1 MTAITTVTIG
11 HAPRISVDVAGAGDL
26 LVCLH
31 GIGGN
36 KRNWHC
42 NFPAFA
48 DHFRIAAWDARGYG
62 DSDDYQGP
70 FDFDLVAG
78 DLARVL
84 DGFGAARAHV
94 MGLSMGGRIAMEFAR
109 LFPDRLLS
117 LTLCATNSGFDVF
130 TPEERRAFVASRKAP
145 LVAGLAPRDIAFPVA
160 RSLISGASAVTA
172 LDQMVDSIGRLHKD
186 SYIKAIEAL
195 VELPPCRSLAE
206 IAVPVHVICG
216 AQDPLTTPD
225 QSRELAALIPGAK
238 LTFIPLAGHLVN
250 IEQVEAFDQAAL
262 GFLRAI

>member
-1 MTAITTVTIG
+1 MTGITTVTAG
-11 HAPRISVDVAGAGDL
+11 PAPRISVDTAGEGDL
-26 LVCLH
+26 VICLH

-48 DHFRIAAWDARGYG
+48 RHFRIAAWDARGYG
-62 DSDDYQGP
+62 ESDDYDGP
-70 FDFDLVAG
+70 FDFDLVAA

-84 DGFGAARAHV
+84 DSLGAARAHV
-94 MGLSMGGRIAMEFAR
+94 IGLSMGGRIAMEFAR

-145 LVAGLAPRDIAFPVA
+145 LLAGLEPRDIAFPVA
-160 RSLISGASAVTA
+160 RSLISGDSAVAA
-172 LDQMVDSIGRLHKD
+172 LDQMVDSIGRLHQD

-195 VELPPCRSLAE
+195 VELPPCRSLSG

-216 AQDPLTTPD
+216 EKDPLTTPD
-225 QSRELAALIPGAK
+225 QSRELAEQIPGAA

-250 IEQVEAFDQAAL
+250 LEQIAAFDRAAL
-262 GFLRAI
+262 GFLQSI

>member
-1 MTAITTVTIG
+1 MTAITTVTVG
-11 HAPRISVDVAGAGDL
+11 RSPRISVDTAGEGEL
-26 LVCLH
+26 LICLH

-48 DHFRIAAWDARGYG
+48 RHFRIAAWDARGYG
-62 DSDDYQGP
+62 ESDDYDGP
-70 FDFDLVAG
+70 FDFDLVAA

-94 MGLSMGGRIAMEFAR
+94 MGLSMGGRIALEFAR
-109 LFPDRLLS
+109 LFPDRLFS

-130 TPEERRAFVASRKAP
+130 TPEERSAFVASRKAP
-145 LVAGLAPRDIAFPVA
+145 LLAGLEPGDIAFPVA
-160 RSLISGASAVTA
+160 RSLISGASAVKV
-172 LDQMVDSIGRLHKD
+172 LDQMIDSIGRLHKN

-195 VELPPCRSLAE
+195 VDLPPCRSLAE
-206 IAVPVHVICG
+206 ITVPVHVICG

-225 QSRELAALIPGAK
+225 QSRELAARIPGAT

-250 IEQVEAFDQAAL
+250 LEQVEAFDREAL